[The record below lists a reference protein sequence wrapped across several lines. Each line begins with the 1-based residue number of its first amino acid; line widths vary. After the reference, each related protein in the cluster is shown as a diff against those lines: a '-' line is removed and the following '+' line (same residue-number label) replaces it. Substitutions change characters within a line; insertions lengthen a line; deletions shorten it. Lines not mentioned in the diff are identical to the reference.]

1 MVFWPWG
8 TWDLSSQQG
17 IEPASLALE
26 AQSVNHWTTREVP
39 GKLSSWYRRAR
50 TAQWSKWKAW
60 EPDVVIIV
68 VVQSLSPVRL
78 CNPTDCSTPGF
89 SVLHYLLKF
98 AQIHV
103 LWFDDAIEPSHLL
116 PPSSPFA
123 FNLSSIRVFSNEL
136 ALHISWLKYWSFSIN
151 PFYEYSGLISYRI
164 TGYPCGPRDFQK
176 SSPASQFKSINS
188 LTFTPL

>member
-1 MVFWPWG
+1 MWN
-8 TWDLSSQQG
+8 LSCTACWILVPQPG
-17 IEPASLALE
+17 IKPMSLALE

-123 FNLSSIRVFSNEL
+123 FNLSSIRVFSNES
-136 ALHISWLKYWSFSIN
+136 ALHIKELGDLSLNSDALHDLGSVARFGKQ
-151 PFYEYSGLISYRI
+151 EHR
-164 TGYPCGPRDFQK
+164 T
-176 SSPASQFKSINS
+176 SS
-188 LTFTPL
+188 